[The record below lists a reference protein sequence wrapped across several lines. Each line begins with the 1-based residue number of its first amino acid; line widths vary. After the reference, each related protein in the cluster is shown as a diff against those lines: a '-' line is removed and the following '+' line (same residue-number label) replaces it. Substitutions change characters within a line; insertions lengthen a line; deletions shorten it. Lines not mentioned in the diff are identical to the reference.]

1 MGPGRTYV
9 KLANAEDLATGL
21 ASAAQVTAHP
31 AGTTHV
37 RLVALTNP
45 CRVQESPN
53 GVTAAGAADYLLPVG
68 QECFLPAFSGGKI
81 TAIQEGAAGKV
92 NIMPVAFY

>member
-1 MGPGRTYV
+1 MRTYV
-9 KLANAEDLATGL
+9 KLANAEDLTTGA
-21 ASAAQVTAHP
+21 ASAAQTTAHP

-45 CRVQESPN
+45 CRCRESQ
-53 GVTAAGAADYLLPVG
+53 GGSSAAVSTDYLVPTG
-68 QECFLPAFSGGKI
+68 QEFFLPAFSGGKI
-81 TAIQEGAAGKV
+81 TAIQEGAAGKL